1 MDNFKPFIFCFYYII
16 FPYFIRKL
24 LYKETSKD
32 LLSHHASQFLMA
44 SALVGGR
51 PIVEHVAF
59 TTRRDITSA
68 ARICGSRE
76 WKKEDNRVEEV
87 AY

>member
-1 MDNFKPFIFCFYYII
+1 
-16 FPYFIRKL
+16 
-24 LYKETSKD
+24 
-32 LLSHHASQFLMA
+32 MA